1 MSKKKLIVTT
11 ILLVFIVPLV
21 FLKQAVSVD
30 TSWYWVKLKA
40 PTSFERSIIAN
51 TGTSIEGVRDGYV
64 YGFANTEELE
74 QLKKLGWLEQ
84 YHQMTAELDFP
95 VEDSLYHNYDE
106 LQKALNAIAVKNPSI
121 VRKISLGKSVE
132 GRELTGLE
140 ISGNL
145 KNKASLPGIFFMGG
159 HHAREHLSVEV
170 PLMLAN
176 YLVSEYTNN
185 NQTIK
190 NLLDGRI
197 VTIVPAINP
206 DGLEYDIASGVYRY
220 WRKNRSQNRFG
231 SSGVDLNRNYAYQ
244 WGTGG
249 SSSNEFSDVYMGPAP
264 FSEPETRAVKNYI
277 EANDNITVLLSFH
290 TFSQLILYPWG
301 HSYSAINKEKD
312 LRAYQAMANK
322 MSQWN
327 GYAAQQSSELYIA
340 SGDTTDWSYG
350 THGIFS
356 FTFELDPANG
366 GFNPG
371 GFYPGD
377 EIIESVFQKNLKPA
391 LYLIGMAD
399 NPYRAADTQ
408 LLDPQL
414 TP

>member
-1 MSKKKLIVTT
+1 MSKRKLI
-11 ILLVFIVPLV
+11 LLTLFAVLV
-21 FLKQAVSVD
+21 IPAVLIKQAISVD
-30 TSWYWVKLKA
+30 SSWYWVKLKA

-74 QLKKLGWLEQ
+74 KLKKLGWLEQ
-84 YHQMTAELDFP
+84 YHAMTQELDFP
-95 VEDSLYHNYDE
+95 AEDSRYHNYGE
-106 LQKALNAIAVKNPSI
+106 LQAALTQIVQKNPSI
-121 VRKISLGKSVE
+121 VKKITLGKSVE
-132 GRELTGLE
+132 GRELAGLE

-145 KNKASLPGIFFMGG
+145 KNKTSLPGIFFMGG

-176 YLVSEYTNN
+176 YLVTEYTNN
-185 NQTIK
+185 NPLIK
-190 NLLDGRI
+190 NLIDNRV

-206 DGLEYDIASGVYRY
+206 DGLEYDISSGTYRY
-220 WRKNRSQNRFG
+220 WRKNRAQNRLG
-231 SSGVDLNRNYAYQ
+231 SSGVDLNRNYGYQ

-277 EANDNITVLLSFH
+277 DTHDNITVLLSFH

-301 HSYSAINKEKD
+301 HSYSAISKEKD
-312 LRAYQAMANK
+312 LRAFQAMATK

-327 GYAAQQSSELYIA
+327 GYTPQQSSELYIA
-340 SGDTTDWSYG
+340 SGDTTDWSYAA
-350 THGIFS
+350 HGIFS
-356 FTFELDPANG
+356 FTFELDPANN

-377 EIIESVFQKNLKPA
+377 EIIEQVFQKNIKPA
-391 LYLIGMAD
+391 LYLIGLAD
-399 NPYRAADTQ
+399 NPYRAAETQ
-408 LLDPQL
+408 WIDPL
-414 TP
+414 